1 MLKKILVVE
10 DELASLECSKRS
22 TASLSSSCS
31 NRSSRSIAALRSKRY
46 TIETEEPSG
55 RDDRWSEA
63 IAVGSLAFV
72 DTVKND
78 LGVKARHRDVIEADG
93 SYNTARTAR
102 SLRWQIYRKK
112 DALRTQ
118 YTIL

>member
-1 MLKKILVVE
+1 M
-10 DELASLECSKRS
+10 
-22 TASLSSSCS
+22 
-31 NRSSRSIAALRSKRY
+31 
-46 TIETEEPSG
+46 

-63 IAVGSLAFV
+63 IAVGSLASV
-72 DTVKND
+72 DRVKGE
-78 LGVKARHRDVIEADG
+78 LGAKARHRDVIEADG

-118 YTIL
+118 YTILWDESVDDART